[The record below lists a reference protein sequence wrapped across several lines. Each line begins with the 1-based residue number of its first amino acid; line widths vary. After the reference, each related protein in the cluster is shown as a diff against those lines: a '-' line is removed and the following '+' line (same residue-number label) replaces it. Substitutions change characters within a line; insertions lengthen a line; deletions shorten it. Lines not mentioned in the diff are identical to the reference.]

1 MSKRWYLVL
10 TVVIAVLLMLVGCA
24 PAATPTPEKVVETVV
39 VRETVEVQVTP
50 TPVPEALKPTG
61 EITIWGWPAADKA
74 FEAIIEGFN
83 EEYPDIKVTWEMI
96 PGMAGGTRDALSTAL
111 AAGTGAPDISIL
123 VLFITPSMSS
133 S

>member
-1 MSKRWYLVL
+1 MDYLAQRYSRERCSFYLDPLRMARRRKSDVQTMVFSATVL
-10 TVVIAVLLMLVGCA
+10 IAALFMLVGCA

-50 TPVPEALKPTG
+50 TPMPEAPKPTG

-83 EEYPDIKVTWEMI
+83 LRLEIARPTGFVCLEREESFR
-96 PGMAGGTRDALSTAL
+96 G
-111 AAGTGAPDISIL
+111 
-123 VLFITPSMSS
+123 
-133 S
+133 